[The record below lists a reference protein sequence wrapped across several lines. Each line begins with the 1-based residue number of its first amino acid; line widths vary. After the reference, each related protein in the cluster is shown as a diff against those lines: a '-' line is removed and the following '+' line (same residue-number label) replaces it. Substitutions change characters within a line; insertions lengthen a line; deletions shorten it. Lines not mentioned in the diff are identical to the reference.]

1 MSEVIEIKENK
12 NLIQNT
18 RISWIDT
25 AKGFL
30 MLCVIAGHTL
40 PLGSTP
46 ERLIYSFHIPLFV
59 ILSGYTMGEPKS
71 FYDFFERI
79 KKSFI
84 QLYIPM
90 FVIYAIE
97 AVGFKVKNNL
107 ELVETLILFIRTVV
121 YAIHV
126 PWFLCV
132 LFYARLIYSL
142 ILLLKIENPI
152 LFILIF
158 VTGFFIQ
165 KIPDFHGFYQQL
177 EKLPFFMFFL
187 FVGRYSKKYG
197 IEFFLKNHG
206 TLFVFFLMPVWAI
219 LLPYSYFDL
228 GLFYLGN
235 PRFTILC
242 SGIACLLMSYF
253 CMTIDQ
259 YKFFKVPLSFIGKH
273 TILLLAIHDL
283 EFLLLPRN
291 SHFTNRMAEYGTLLL
306 KIGFNI
312 AVCVIILTGCFVI
325 SKMRKKNDL

>member
-1 MSEVIEIKENK
+1 MSEVIEIKENQ
-12 NLIQNT
+12 NLIQKT

-40 PLGSTP
+40 PLGSIP
-46 ERLIYSFHIPLFV
+46 QRLIYSFHIPLFV

-71 FYDFFERI
+71 FYDFFERV

-107 ELVETLILFIRTVV
+107 ELEETLILFIRTVV

-142 ILLLKIENPI
+142 ILLLKIENPV

-158 VTGFFIQ
+158 ISGFFIQ
-165 KIPDFHGFYQQL
+165 KIPGFHGFYQQM

-187 FVGRYSKKYG
+187 FLGRYSKKYNLELLLG
-197 IEFFLKNHG
+197 KHG
-206 TLFVFFLMPVWAI
+206 TLFLFLLAPIWFI
-219 LLPYSYFDL
+219 LLPGAYFDL

-235 PRFTILC
+235 PHFTILC
-242 SGIACLLMSYF
+242 SGIACLLMLYF
-253 CMTIDQ
+253 CMTIDN
-259 YKFFKVPLSFIGKH
+259 YKFFRVPLSFLGKH

-283 EFLLLPRN
+283 EFMLFPWRSN
-291 SHFTNRMAEYGTLLL
+291 FTNRIDEYGTLALRL
-306 KIGFNI
+306 MCNL
-312 AVCVIILTGCFVI
+312 AVFVIIMAVRFVI
-325 SKMRKKNDL
+325 TKMRKNNVL